1 MQEWIPQSNI
11 ASKTKH
17 AMLYAMR
24 SPFRG
29 NHINNIMSY
38 KRQELLTPRE
48 HICYSPIFR
57 WVRVV
62 ICFSSSCVICA
73 QCCQCHWIV
82 HFWLP
87 LQFSLTFIYWEFGKV
102 ASVTSLFVT
111 LKNGDIMLISYFLQ
125 TSSNIIGL
133 KSTRGNSVYSIQG
146 VNKFYIEFT
155 DPLYIVLGN

>member
-1 MQEWIPQSNI
+1 MNCLPLVNTFVILRCFGGSV
-11 ASKTKH
+11 
-17 AMLYAMR
+17 
-24 SPFRG
+24 
-29 NHINNIMSY
+29 
-38 KRQELLTPRE
+38 LLF
-48 HICYSPIFR
+48 SFLF
-57 WVRVV
+57 VV
-62 ICFSSSCVICA
+62 CFSSSCVLCA